1 MSERIKIRFRLN
13 NSQIGGELVW
23 AEKIDEVRYRL
34 LNIPYY
40 AEGYAEGDIV
50 HCIETNNQIEVI
62 AIEEDSGNGTLR
74 LIFAD
79 SQRPE
84 AQTVLDELTSVGCVY
99 ERASAGLVAVNV
111 PPNLE
116 IPFSQVANYL
126 NSLSDE
132 VLLGWEIGKTFSR
145 SKS

>member
-84 AQTVLDELTSVGCVY
+84 AQTVLDNSRQLAVFMSELP
-99 ERASAGLVAVNV
+99 LVLWLSMSR
-111 PPNLE
+111 P
-116 IPFSQVANYL
+116 IWK
-126 NSLSDE
+126 SLFR
-132 VLLGWEIGKTFSR
+132 K
-145 SKS
+145 